1 MLKMKIEVNFESG
14 MVSEWEVELGTEVR
28 VHDNDLY
35 LDGIKVA
42 RHVDFIKKEEVRVI
56 REYGLN

>member
-14 MVSEWEVELGTEVR
+14 MTSEWEVELGTEVR

-35 LDGIKVA
+35 VDGIKVA
-42 RHVDFIKKEEVRVI
+42 RHVDFIRKEEIVV
-56 REYGLN
+56 GA